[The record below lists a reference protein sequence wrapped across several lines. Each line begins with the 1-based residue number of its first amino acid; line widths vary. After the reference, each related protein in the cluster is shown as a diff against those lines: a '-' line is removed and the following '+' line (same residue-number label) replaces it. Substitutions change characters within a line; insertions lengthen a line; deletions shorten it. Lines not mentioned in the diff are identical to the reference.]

1 MRLREAAECAIIHFV
16 DSTARMKFTEI
27 NPAARYTLLGT
38 SPIVEQLRLDIESAA
53 LTDAKVL
60 LTGETGVGKE
70 VVSRAIHHHSRR
82 SAEPFVTI
90 NCAGVPDT
98 LLESEL
104 FGHVKGSFTG
114 AFRDNPGLLRQAH
127 GGTVFLDE
135 VGEMSLRM
143 QALLL
148 RFLET
153 GDLQTVGMGA
163 AHVSVDVRVITAT
176 NRNLLESVAA
186 GEFRSDLYY
195 RLNVFH
201 LHIAPL
207 RERATDV
214 RVLLDHYGRLFGEQH
229 GRLAPVFSEAAIAL
243 LTRYPWPGNIRELR
257 NLTER
262 VVSRATTDVIE
273 PVHLPKEALAADI
286 VPSAVAAGDA
296 QARSHAALVDLMLER
311 LLVHHE
317 SFWTSAYAAF
327 MSRDIVR
334 ADMRRIIQAGLEQC
348 HGSYRVLLGLFNMPA
363 SDYKRFLG
371 FLKQHDCHLPFQR
384 FRSLRAVRA
393 SMPADT
399 RRRPGA

>member
-1 MRLREAAECAIIHFV
+1 MQSMRA
-16 DSTARMKFTEI
+16 TETTG
-27 NPAARYTLLGT
+27 PASRYTLLGT
-38 SPIVEQLRLDIESAA
+38 SPSIAQLRLDIESAA
-53 LTDAKVL
+53 RSDAKVL

-70 VVSRAIHHHSRR
+70 VVANSIHHHSRR
-82 SAEPFVTI
+82 TGAPFITI

-98 LLESEL
+98 LLESEF
-104 FGHVKGSFTG
+104 FGHARGSFTG

-153 GDLQTVGMGA
+153 GELQTVGAGA
-163 AHVSVDVRVITAT
+163 AGACVDVRIIAAT
-176 NRNLLESVAA
+176 NRNLLESVSAR
-186 GEFRSDLYY
+186 EFRADLYY

-207 RERATDV
+207 RDRGSDV
-214 RVLLDHYGRLFGEQH
+214 ALLLEHYGRIFAQH
-229 GRLAPVFSEAAIAL
+229 QGSAAPVFSDAAIEVL
-243 LTRYPWPGNIRELR
+243 SRYAWPGNIRELR

-262 VVSRATTDVIE
+262 VVSRATTHVIE
-273 PVHLPKEALAADI
+273 PAHLPKEVLESVKAASERLKA
-286 VPSAVAAGDA
+286 PP
-296 QARSHAALVDLMLER
+296 RSHSHEARVDVVLDR
-311 LLVHHE
+311 LRVQKE

-334 ADMRRIIQAGLEQC
+334 DDMRRIVRAGLE
-348 HGSYRVLLGLFNMPA
+348 HSRGSYRVLLGHFNMPP

-384 FRSLRAVRA
+384 FRALSA
-393 SMPADT
+393 SRQVKPDDRQLSA
-399 RRRPGA
+399 

>member
-1 MRLREAAECAIIHFV
+1 MRPT
-16 DSTARMKFTEI
+16 DTARVT
-27 NPAARYTLLGT
+27 PRHTLLGT
-38 SPIVEQLRLDIESAA
+38 SPSIEQLRLDIESAA
-53 LTDAKVL
+53 RSDAKVL

-70 VVSRAIHHHSRR
+70 VVAHSIHDE
-82 SAEPFVTI
+82 SARGTSPFVTI

-104 FGHVKGSFTG
+104 FGHTRGSFTG

-153 GDLQTVGMGA
+153 GELQTVGAGGA
-163 AHVSVDVRVITAT
+163 RAQVDVRVIAAT
-176 NRNLLESVAA
+176 NRNLFESVSAR
-186 GEFRSDLYY
+186 EFRADLYY

-207 RERATDV
+207 RDRAGDV
-214 RVLLDHYGRLFGEQH
+214 ALLLDHYAHLFAQQH
-229 GRLAPVFSEAAIAL
+229 GRPVPVFGADVLEVLAKYS
-243 LTRYPWPGNIRELR
+243 WPGNVRELR

-262 VVSRATTDVIE
+262 IVSRAVTQVIE
-273 PVHLPKEALAADI
+273 RAHLPKEVLAAAKTARENTPGA
-286 VPSAVAAGDA
+286 VPPG
-296 QARSHAALVDLMLER
+296 RSHKARVDAILEQLM
-311 LLVHHE
+311 VQHE
-317 SFWTSAYAAF
+317 SFWTSAYTAF
-327 MSRDIVR
+327 ISRDIVR
-334 ADMRRIIQAGLEQC
+334 DDMRRIIRAGLEESR
-348 HGSYRVLLGLFNMPA
+348 GSYRILLGLFSMPP

-384 FRSLRAVRA
+384 FRALSASLK
-393 SMPADT
+393 PTDLP
-399 RRRPGA
+399 RRQAGL